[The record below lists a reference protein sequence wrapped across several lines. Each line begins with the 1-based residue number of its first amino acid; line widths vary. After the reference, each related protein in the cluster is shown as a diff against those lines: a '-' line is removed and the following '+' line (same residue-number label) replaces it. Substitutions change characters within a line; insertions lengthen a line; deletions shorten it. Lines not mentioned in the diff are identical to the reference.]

1 MPAKPEGVY
10 SDSRGQWYFKVT
22 LGRDPLT
29 GKREQLPRRGF
40 RTATEAAKARHEV
53 LAKLDAGLL
62 KPTRGSLTVDELL
75 DLYLDGI
82 DADERLSAKTRHDYR
97 EKADTYVRPLLGKK
111 KVRDLTPEVVLSWPR
126 KLLAEGRGRSGRPLA
141 PNSVRLA
148 RAPLAGALKLALS
161 SGIVVTNPLAQTP
174 RPKARR
180 SVPRHWSP
188 EQAREFLGLMEG
200 DRTYALWAFL
210 MGSGLRIG
218 ELVALRWPNV
228 DLEGR
233 RRPRRRVL
241 DLHRSRR
248 RRLDRQEPGCRS
260 QHRPRRRSCRRPSR
274 AAAPTGGQ
282 AACRYPLRSERL
294 RLHEADRRSLPSPVP
309 LADARPHHRGA
320 RSASPHCAR
329 APSYVRHAHA
339 RERGAAEGCRR
350 ASRARRPLTLHEP
363 LQPRHSDN
371 AARSGRKDRRGTL
384 RAELRTLQCWTP
396 RSTRPKGRGLDQ
408 RVGATVGLNR
418 DGNAGCCGH
427 YWWVIARLP
436 GALLLVLAL

>member
-29 GKREQLPRRGF
+29 GKREQLTRRGF

-62 KPTRGSLTVDELL
+62 KPTRGSLTLDELL

-97 EKADTYVRPLLGKK
+97 EKADNYVRPLLGKK
-111 KVRDLTPEVVLSWPR
+111 KVRHLTPEVVLSWQR
-126 KLLAEGRGRSGRPLA
+126 KLLAEGRGRNGRPLA

-161 SGIVVTNPLAQTP
+161 SGIVAINPLAQTP

-180 SVPRHWSP
+180 SIPRHWSP

-200 DRTYALWAFL
+200 DRTYPLWAFL

-228 DLEGR
+228 DLEAGLVRVVEFSTYIGHEVVASTGKSLDAVRSVDLDAGLVGVLRAQR
-233 RRPRRRVL
+233 RRQATEQL
-241 DLHRSRR
+241 AA
-248 RRLDRQEPGCRS
+248 
-260 QHRPRRRSCRRPSR
+260 SCYEASDYVFTR
-274 AAAPTGGQ
+274 PTGGPYHPQ
-282 AACRYPLRSERL
+282 YLSRLLGRTTGELGLPRLTAHGLRHTCATLMLANGVPPKVAAERL
-294 RLHEADRRSLPSPVP
+294 GHADPSLFMNLYSHVTPTMQREA
-309 LADARPHHRGA
+309 A
-320 RSASPHCAR
+320 
-329 APSYVRHAHA
+329 
-339 RERGAAEGCRR
+339 ERIGAALFGP
-350 ASRARRPLTLHEP
+350 S
-363 LQPRHSDN
+363 
-371 AARSGRKDRRGTL
+371 
-384 RAELRTLQCWTP
+384 
-396 RSTRPKGRGLDQ
+396 
-408 RVGATVGLNR
+408 
-418 DGNAGCCGH
+418 
-427 YWWVIARLP
+427 
-436 GALLLVLAL
+436 